1 LILSLGAPN
10 LLFYRGAKL
19 IDKKEIRRRIMF
31 ELPTPLH
38 PAIVHLPIVLT
49 FLGTL
54 FALISI
60 VTRRLW
66 LPLYTA
72 IILVLAALGAQFAV
86 ITGGAQDPLFS
97 TLSQEQKQLV
107 EEHSN
112 WGENARIA
120 LVAAAVL
127 ALVALGLHRFGPSR
141 RVVAVLTTLAG
152 LVACFIVWRTAQLGG
167 HLVFQHGIGLQN
179 SPAEATPTASPSA
192 SEAPSATPTAQ

>member
-1 LILSLGAPN
+1 
-10 LLFYRGAKL
+10 
-19 IDKKEIRRRIMF
+19 MF

-60 VTRRLW
+60 ITRRLW

-86 ITGGAQDPLFS
+86 ITGDAQDPLFS

-112 WGENARIA
+112 WGENGRIA

-127 ALVALGLHRFGPSR
+127 SLIALGLHRFGASR

-179 SPAEATPTASPSA
+179 SPGQATPTASPSA
-192 SEAPSATPTAQ
+192 TPSASEAVSATPTAQ

>member
-60 VTRRLW
+60 LTRRLW

-86 ITGGAQDPLFS
+86 ITGDAQDPLFS

-107 EEHSN
+107 EEHSI
-112 WGENARIA
+112 WGENGRNA
-120 LVAAAVL
+120 LVVAAVL
-127 ALVALGLHRFGPSR
+127 SLIALGLHRFGASR
-141 RVVAVLTTLAG
+141 RVVAVLATLAG
-152 LVACFIVWRTAQLGG
+152 LVACFIVWRAAQLGG
-167 HLVFQHGIGLQN
+167 HLVFQHGIGVQN
-179 SPAEATPTASPSA
+179 SPAQVTPAVSPSA
-192 SEAPSATPTAQ
+192 SEAASATPTAQ

>member
-1 LILSLGAPN
+1 
-10 LLFYRGAKL
+10 
-19 IDKKEIRRRIMF
+19 MF
-31 ELPTPLH
+31 ELPNPLH
-38 PAIVHLPIVLT
+38 PAIVHLPIVLA

-60 VTRRLW
+60 ITRRLW

-86 ITGGAQDPLFS
+86 ATGGAQDPLFK

-112 WGENARIA
+112 WGEDGRTA
-120 LVAAAVL
+120 LIVAAVL
-127 ALVALGLHRFGPSR
+127 SLIALGLHRFGSSR

-152 LVACFIVWRTAQLGG
+152 LVACFFVLRAAQLGAHMVYG
-167 HLVFQHGIGLQN
+167 HGIGVQN
-179 SPAEATPTASPSA
+179 AAQEAPGASPSPG
-192 SEAPSATPTAQ
+192 EAPSATPTTQ

>member
-1 LILSLGAPN
+1 
-10 LLFYRGAKL
+10 
-19 IDKKEIRRRIMF
+19 MF

-60 VTRRLW
+60 ITRRLW

-72 IILVLAALGAQFAV
+72 IILVLAALRAQFAV

-112 WGENARIA
+112 WGENGRIA
-120 LVAAAVL
+120 LVVAAVL
-127 ALVALGLHRFGPSR
+127 SLIALGLHRFGASR

-152 LVACFIVWRTAQLGG
+152 LVACFIVWRAAQLGG
-167 HLVFQHGIGLQN
+167 HLVFQHGIGVQN
-179 SPAEATPTASPSA
+179 IPAQETPAASPSA

>member
-1 LILSLGAPN
+1 
-10 LLFYRGAKL
+10 
-19 IDKKEIRRRIMF
+19 MF

-167 HLVFQHGIGLQN
+167 HLVFQHGIGVQN
-179 SPAEATPTASPSA
+179 SPAQETPAASPSA